1 MPETISL
8 DDWLPVI
15 DREYLSTFVREG
27 GASIKFAVTPD
38 ELKAELYRRVRTR
51 CRELDYIPVE
61 FDATIHRAHM
71 AQDLFFSLAGQVDWR
86 SLARRMI
93 LKLAA
98 ERNYGVAG
106 LDPAESGNIFQAI
119 AEANGLEPA
128 SILLEIRRDIQ
139 DHVFKNRNLARDFR
153 VCMTHLCLLENTF
166 LQANA
171 HAEYA
176 GQPLL
181 DWLTGYNTRISNIRP
196 FSIYTSINRATARY
210 FIESALY
217 WIRHVGRAGTVMLL
231 DNARVTLSRNPK
243 DGRRYYTRPMAM
255 DHYELLREFIDGVDR
270 LAGTLLIVVA
280 NSDFDDDT
288 NERRSRGFGIYQALR
303 TRVMNDVHDR
313 NRLNPVASLVR
324 LSE

>member
-27 GASIKFAVTPD
+27 GASIKFAVTPRG
-38 ELKAELYRRVRTR
+38 LKAELYRRVKIR
-51 CRELDYIPVE
+51 CRELDYVPVE
-61 FDATIHRAHM
+61 FDSGNHRAHM
-71 AQDLFFSLAGQVDWR
+71 AQALFFCLAGQVHWR
-86 SLARRMI
+86 SLARLMI

-98 ERNYGVAG
+98 ERGYDVEGT
-106 LDPAESGNIFQAI
+106 DPAGTDNIFQAI
-119 AEANGLEPA
+119 ARANGLEPA

-139 DHVFKNRNLARDFR
+139 DRVFKNRNLARDFR
-153 VCMTHLCLLENTF
+153 VCMTHLCLLENTSR
-166 LQANA
+166 QANT
-171 HAEYA
+171 HPEYA

-181 DWLTGYNTRISNIRP
+181 DWLTGENTRISNVRP

-217 WIRHVGRAGTVMLL
+217 WIRYTGRAGTVMLL
-231 DNARVTLSRNPK
+231 DNARVTLSRNPR
-243 DGRRYYTRPMAM
+243 DGLRYYTRPMAM

-280 NSDFDDDT
+280 DSDFDDDS
-288 NERRSRGFGIYQALR
+288 NVYRSRGFGIYQALR
-303 TRVMNDVHDR
+303 TRVMNDVHDK